1 MCTLIR
7 SSLCLILSFMFTL
20 PALAALPPTLNYQGY
35 LTNPAGTPVNA
46 PVAMTFRLYNAASGG
61 VLLYTEAQPS
71 VPVTNGS
78 FSAILGVVAPI
89 ALAFDVPYWLSV
101 QVNTDPEMS
110 PRQPLTSSAYAFRA
124 AALDAA
130 ASISGAQITGT
141 ITANGNID
149 MVASTAGAGN
159 ITKGGNT
166 FLHNF
171 GSSNT
176 FIGSSAGNFS
186 MTGNLNTGSGAFA
199 LASNSSGSSNTASG
213 ANALF
218 ANTSGI
224 LNSASGKAA
233 LQSNTTGTSNTANGA
248 DALLSNTTGDSNTAS
263 GAGAL
268 NLNTIGGGNV
278 ATGKDALRA
287 NTTGFSNTAHGTSAL
302 YANSTANFNVA
313 TGTQALFSNTTG
325 FSNSA
330 AGTNALYDNT
340 TGSNNIG
347 IGIDG
352 GRNLTT
358 GNDNIAIGHA
368 GVAAETSTTRI
379 GTFQSK
385 AFIAG
390 IRGITTIRADAIAVL
405 IDSAGQLGTVSSSR
419 TVKDDIADMNDASTI
434 ISQLR
439 PVTFR
444 YKMHGHTDDRPRQ
457 YGLIAEEVA
466 EVAPELVARNAQGEI
481 ETVFYQHL
489 TPMLLNEFQKQQ
501 ARINALER
509 ELATIRALMIANMA
523 KSSTG
528 EAFKP

>member
-7 SSLCLILSFMFTL
+7 SSLCLILSFLFTL

-46 PVAMTFRLYNAASGG
+46 AVAMTFRLYNAASGG

-78 FSAILGVVAPI
+78 FNAVLGVVAPI
-89 ALAFDVPYWLSV
+89 ALAFDFPYWLSV
-101 QVNTDPEMS
+101 QVNTDPEMG

-141 ITANGNID
+141 ITANGNIEL
-149 MVASTAGAGN
+149 VASTAGAGN

-213 ANALF
+213 A
-218 ANTSGI
+218 
-224 LNSASGKAA
+224 
-233 LQSNTTGTSNTANGA
+233 
-248 DALLSNTTGDSNTAS
+248 
-263 GAGAL
+263 GAL
-268 NLNTIGGGNV
+268 ILNTIGGGNV
-278 ATGKDALRA
+278 ATGKDALRS
-287 NTTGFSNTAHGTSAL
+287 NTTGVGNTAHGTSAL

-313 TGTQALFSNTTG
+313 TGTQALFSNTSG

-330 AGTNALYDNT
+330 AGTNALFDNT

-368 GVAAETSTTRI
+368 GVGAETSTTRI

-390 IRGITTIRADAIAVL
+390 IRGITTIRADAIPVL
-405 IDSAGQLGTVSSSR
+405 IDSAGQLGTVRSSR

-444 YKMHGHTDDRPRQ
+444 YKLHGNTNDRPRQ

-481 ETVFYQHL
+481 ETVYYQHL

-509 ELATIRALMIANMA
+509 ELATIRAQLIANMA